1 MHTIKYQM
9 KQQRRYVLKE
19 RIGLGS
25 QLPHF
30 LTVFTTRHYL
40 TTSPIKG
47 HKMTTQARRRL
58 LRDFKRL
65 QEDPPAGIS
74 GAPSQDNIL
83 KWQAVIFGY
92 LFFSTTF

>member
-1 MHTIKYQM
+1 
-9 KQQRRYVLKE
+9 
-19 RIGLGS
+19 
-25 QLPHF
+25 
-30 LTVFTTRHYL
+30 
-40 TTSPIKG
+40 
-47 HKMTTQARRRL
+47 MTTQARRRL

-92 LFFSTTF
+92 LFELDLFATISFLFFRLLFVYINIFSFLQC